1 MQNLPQQG
9 GLYWR
14 REIYLHERTHSLTGN
29 LLLIVPSRGRPERIA
44 RMLDVVH
51 RTAKMKTH
59 VHIAIDDDDPMFIRY
74 EDVMEH
80 HGGDGD
86 RLESGPRDGL
96 VGWTNKIA
104 MDRIDDYGY
113 FGSFGDDH
121 VPRTPGWDKA
131 LIEGIERMGGT
142 GITYP
147 WDGTREDIPEA
158 PVVSADIIRE
168 LGWFLH
174 PDLHHWYGDNVL
186 ADLGRGAGCIRH
198 LRAIAVDHAWEAD

>member
-1 MQNLPQQG
+1 
-9 GLYWR
+9 
-14 REIYLHERTHSLTGN
+14 
-29 LLLIVPSRGRPERIA
+29 
-44 RMLDVVH
+44 
-51 RTAKMKTH
+51 MKTH
-59 VHIAIDDDDPMFIRY
+59 VHVAIDDDDPMFIRY

-96 VGWTNKIA
+96 VGWTNKVA

-121 VPRTPGWDKA
+121 IPRTPGWDKA

-198 LRAIAVDHAWEAD
+198 LRAIAVDHVWEADQTSKDSGEKLAADREAYFLWRKERMKEDIAIIAALRSRVLQPV